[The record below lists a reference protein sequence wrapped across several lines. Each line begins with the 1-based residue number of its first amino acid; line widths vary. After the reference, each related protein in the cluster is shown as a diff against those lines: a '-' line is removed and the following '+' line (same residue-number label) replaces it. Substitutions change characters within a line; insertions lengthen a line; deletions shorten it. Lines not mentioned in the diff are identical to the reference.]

1 MLYSETTDLVHEP
14 YMSLLSP
21 WLICKVPPDC
31 HSPFLPGHH
40 DQQGSI
46 AKARVWWDPSD
57 IPMAPQNH
65 LRFWESQSVLRHP
78 ALLQQLLWAA
88 FTGGTWLH
96 SWAPVPIMS
105 VLWFLSK
112 VLPGKQTQM
121 VHALPQITTS
131 WEPSPQTCVTVRYI
145 SSSNHWSSQR
155 TQVCFLRPRIW
166 VIVYDFSIHP
176 RMHWKF
182 PRVSESPKRMILWS

>member
-14 YMSLLSP
+14 CMSLLSP

-31 HSPFLPGHH
+31 HSPFLPSHH
-40 DQQGSI
+40 DQQGPI

-65 LRFWESQSVLRHP
+65 LRFWEPQSVLRHP

-88 FTGGTWLH
+88 FTGRNWLH
-96 SWAPVPIMS
+96 GWTPLRIMS

-112 VLPGKQTQM
+112 VLQG
-121 VHALPQITTS
+121 
-131 WEPSPQTCVTVRYI
+131 
-145 SSSNHWSSQR
+145 N
-155 TQVCFLRPRIW
+155 RPRW
-166 VIVYDFSIHP
+166 FMLSRKLLP
-176 RMHWKF
+176 A
-182 PRVSESPKRMILWS
+182 ESQVPKHVWLPGTHLQTIEVTKELRCAFLYLESG